1 MNHEMIKIF
10 AEFEKYDRQNQRQSA
25 IGRYADTL
33 IPADD
38 ADAANNIAFQNYKR
52 QKLAAVDALDKP
64 RRFREFLNHR
74 RDLLDAL
81 GKSIIRESEKELAK
95 EAERTISEEL
105 QKMADKTVRYYF
117 KLS

>member
-1 MNHEMIKIF
+1 MNNELIKILV
-10 AEFEKYDRQNQRQSA
+10 EFEKYDRKNQLQSA

-38 ADAANNIAFQNYKR
+38 LASIAFMNYKK
-52 QKLAAVDALDKP
+52 QKQAAFDELDKP

-81 GKSIIRESEKELAK
+81 GKSIIQGSEKEIAK
-95 EAERTISEEL
+95 EAERTISDEL
-105 QKMADKTVRYYF
+105 QKMADKTVKYYF
-117 KLS
+117 KLT